1 MEQIIGKNNWR
12 QMIHNNNNQKGGPL
26 IQENEA
32 LRLRIISQISISS
45 LVKCSCIEI

>member
-1 MEQIIGKNNWR
+1 MEQIIGKNKWR
-12 QMIHNNNNQKGGPL
+12 QMIHNNNQKGGPL

-45 LVKCSCIEI
+45 LVKCSYIEI